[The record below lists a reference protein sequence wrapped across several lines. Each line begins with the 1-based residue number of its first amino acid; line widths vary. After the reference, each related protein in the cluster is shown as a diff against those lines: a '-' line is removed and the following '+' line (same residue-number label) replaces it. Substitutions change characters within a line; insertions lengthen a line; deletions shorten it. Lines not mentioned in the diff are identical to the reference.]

1 MSDTTAVAA
10 RPRGT
15 SWMSVIGG
23 WIASVGM
30 TALLAPVAAA
40 FVATRGG
47 APDDVSLAV
56 PAVLAV
62 MIAYLIG
69 GYVSGRMAGY
79 ATSWHGMMTAF
90 FGLFVVLAV
99 VLLGVA
105 AERGYLGDVRLAP
118 EAAYAWGFGPTSVGD
133 ALTFGAILGFL
144 ATIFAGWLGGLLAP
158 SRTFVRARAAAPVVA
173 GTPVVAER
181 RVEETAVV
189 REPVARRDGRR
200 GFRLL
205 PSVGRKGGDRV
216 DPDARL
222 DDEGGAVVERR
233 IEEHRR

>member
-1 MSDTTAVAA
+1 MSTTTAVVA

-30 TALLAPVAAA
+30 TALLAPLAAA
-40 FVATRGG
+40 FVATRAG
-47 APDDVSLAV
+47 ALDDVSLAV

-99 VLLGVA
+99 ILLGVA

-118 EAAYAWGFGPTSVGD
+118 EAAYSWGFGPTSVGD

-158 SRTFVRARAAAPVVA
+158 SRTFARARAVDKPVV
-173 GTPVVAER
+173 TER

-189 REPVARRDGRR
+189 REPVSRENARP

-222 DDEGGAVVERR
+222 DGGDAVVERR

>member
-30 TALLAPVAAA
+30 TALLAPLAAAYVAA
-40 FVATRGG
+40 RGG

-99 VLLGVA
+99 ILLGVA

-173 GTPVVAER
+173 GTPVVVGTR

-189 REPVARRDGRR
+189 REPRRDTRR

-216 DPDARL
+216 VDSDARL
-222 DDEGGAVVERR
+222 DDEGRVIERR
-233 IEEHRR
+233 NEEHRR